1 MDDSPSSFVFIVFSN
16 VFAFLFYLTLSVIQ
30 YEYYLCYFHAVITGG
45 AMCGWLW
52 KVSESILSNAW
63 KRRWF
68 ILDNNGLS
76 YYNHDLA
83 LDAVKNVVN
92 CNDVVSIKEDSFKGS

>member
-1 MDDSPSSFVFIVFSN
+1 
-16 VFAFLFYLTLSVIQ
+16 
-30 YEYYLCYFHAVITGG
+30 
-45 AMCGWLW
+45 MCGWLW

-68 ILDNNGLS
+68 ILDHSELS

-83 LDAVKNVVN
+83 LEAVKNVVN
-92 CNDVVSIKEDSFKGS
+92 CTDVISIKEDSFKGMMYGMWCMMCVV